1 MPRKH
6 LSIETLRTFKIE
18 YDLDS
23 ADPAGFVI
31 IKRPVP
37 EWEQDHFWKHTKYI
51 REKRLIIED
60 KRQHHRHKSDIELVV
75 RKTER
80 KRSKSP
86 SPLMLWV
93 AGGRP

>member
-1 MPRKH
+1 MH
-6 LSIETLRTFKIE
+6 
-18 YDLDS
+18 
-23 ADPAGFVI
+23 ADKQQDPTGFVI

-60 KRQHHRHKSDIELVV
+60 KRHHHRHKSDIELVV
-75 RKTER
+75 RKKER

-86 SPLMLWV
+86 GPLMMWV